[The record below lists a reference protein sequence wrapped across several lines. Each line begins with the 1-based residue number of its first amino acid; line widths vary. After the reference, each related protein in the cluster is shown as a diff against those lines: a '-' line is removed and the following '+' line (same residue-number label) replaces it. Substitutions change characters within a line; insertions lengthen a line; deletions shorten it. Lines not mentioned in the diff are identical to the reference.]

1 MDTNYYK
8 QYEPIFGSW
17 YIKELLGI
25 GRYGKVYR
33 IERNDI
39 GGSFEAALKIITI
52 PASQSEVE
60 FLIAEGMNG
69 TDITQYYKTVM
80 KKIVNQFVILEKL
93 KGNSNIVSYEDHD
106 IIVRTDNMGWDI
118 LIKMELLT
126 PLTTYIDKN
135 KITKRDVVNLGID
148 ICKALELCQKNN
160 IVHRDIKPENI
171 FISANGDYKLGD
183 FGTSRTIEEAT
194 QTMSGGGTFAY
205 MTPEVFKGEKC
216 DSTVDIYSLGIVMY
230 KLLNENR
237 LPFLPEYPKPIA
249 PIDKEE
255 VLHKRLKG
263 TDIPEPKNGSRRL
276 RQIVLKACAYNP
288 EERYSSASYMRK
300 DLEAVLNEKNAEEIV
315 FPDGDD
321 VVIERSESRNVSDD
335 ISDEPFCVLP
345 AYFPEGDKPE
355 EEPYKATGRNEK
367 GREIAIL

>member
-106 IIVRTDNMGWDI
+106 IIVRTDNMG
-118 LIKMELLT
+118 
-126 PLTTYIDKN
+126 N
-135 KITKRDVVNLGID
+135 
-148 ICKALELCQKNN
+148 
-160 IVHRDIKPENI
+160 
-171 FISANGDYKLGD
+171 F
-183 FGTSRTIEEAT
+183 
-194 QTMSGGGTFAY
+194 
-205 MTPEVFKGEKC
+205 
-216 DSTVDIYSLGIVMY
+216 
-230 KLLNENR
+230 
-237 LPFLPEYPKPIA
+237 
-249 PIDKEE
+249 
-255 VLHKRLKG
+255 
-263 TDIPEPKNGSRRL
+263 
-276 RQIVLKACAYNP
+276 
-288 EERYSSASYMRK
+288 
-300 DLEAVLNEKNAEEIV
+300 
-315 FPDGDD
+315 
-321 VVIERSESRNVSDD
+321 
-335 ISDEPFCVLP
+335 
-345 AYFPEGDKPE
+345 
-355 EEPYKATGRNEK
+355 
-367 GREIAIL
+367 